1 MTNSPLEIQML
12 PPGPDLE
19 VSVVMPCLNEEKTIG
34 FCVAEALTTL
44 ERAGLRGEVVVA
56 DNGSTDRSIEIARGL
71 GARVVPV
78 ERKGYGSALLGG
90 FSAARGEFVIMG
102 DADQSYDFTHIPAF
116 VAKLREGYD
125 LVMGNR
131 FRGGIEPGAM
141 PALHR
146 YLGTPVLTGI
156 ARLFF
161 GHPCGDI
168 YCGLRGFRRDAIL
181 RLGLRTTGMEFAT
194 EMLVKAAIFQLPIA
208 EIPTTLRPD
217 GRDRPPHLRTW
228 RDGWR
233 GLRFLML
240 YSPRWLFLYPG
251 IALMIAGTAAGLWL
265 IPAPRTVHGVTFD
278 VHTLLFA
285 GLAVLLGFQSITF
298 AFFTKLFA
306 ITEGLSPEDPR
317 LNRLFR
323 YITLEVGLATGV
335 ALMALGFA
343 AWASV
348 LGTWGSR
355 HFGPLDLEVTL
366 RVTIPGAVLIALGF
380 QTLLSS
386 LFLSVLG
393 MARR

>member
-1 MTNSPLEIQML
+1 
-12 PPGPDLE
+12 
-19 VSVVMPCLNEEKTIG
+19 
-34 FCVAEALTTL
+34 
-44 ERAGLRGEVVVA
+44 
-56 DNGSTDRSIEIARGL
+56 
-71 GARVVPV
+71 
-78 ERKGYGSALLGG
+78 
-90 FSAARGEFVIMG
+90 
-102 DADQSYDFTHIPAF
+102 
-116 VAKLREGYD
+116 
-125 LVMGNR
+125 
-131 FRGGIEPGAM
+131 
-141 PALHR
+141 
-146 YLGTPVLTGI
+146 
-156 ARLFF
+156 
-161 GHPCGDI
+161 
-168 YCGLRGFRRDAIL
+168 
-181 RLGLRTTGMEFAT
+181 
-194 EMLVKAAIFQLPIA
+194 
-208 EIPTTLRPD
+208 
-217 GRDRPPHLRTW
+217 
-228 RDGWR
+228 
-233 GLRFLML
+233 ML

-323 YITLEVGLATGV
+323 YITLEVGLAAGV

>member
-323 YITLEVGLATGV
+323 YITLEVGLAAGV

>member
-34 FCVAEALTTL
+34 FCVTEALTTL

-71 GARVVPV
+71 GARVVRV

-323 YITLEVGLATGV
+323 YITLEVGLAAGV